1 MKAPRY
7 LIVDKLNQVID
18 KLDNGQSSSDVE
30 LLKSDMND
38 AVDDLRTLRDD
49 INEWYS

>member
-1 MKAPRY
+1 MKVHRY
-7 LIVDKLNQVID
+7 LIVYKLNEVID

-49 INEWYS
+49 IDE

>member
-1 MKAPRY
+1 MKVPRY
-7 LIVDKLNQVID
+7 LIVHKLNEVID

-49 INEWYS
+49 IDE

>member
-7 LIVDKLNQVID
+7 LIVEKLNEVID

-30 LLKSDMND
+30 LLKSDMNG
-38 AVDDLRTLRDD
+38 AVDDLRTVRADVD
-49 INEWYS
+49 EQ

>member
-1 MKAPRY
+1 MKVPRY
-7 LIVDKLNQVID
+7 LIVDKLTEVID

-49 INEWYS
+49 IDE

>member
-1 MKAPRY
+1 MKVPRY
-7 LIVDKLNQVID
+7 LIVDKLNEVND

-49 INEWYS
+49 IDE

>member
-38 AVDDLRTLRDD
+38 AVDDLRTLK
-49 INEWYS
+49 NKQPKGH

>member
-1 MKAPRY
+1 MKVPRY
-7 LIVDKLNQVID
+7 LTVDKLNEVID

-49 INEWYS
+49 IDE

>member
-1 MKAPRY
+1 MKVPRY
-7 LIVDKLNQVID
+7 LIVDKLNEVID

-49 INEWYS
+49 IDEWCS